1 MSKEKNDVFSYEVL
15 LKGTRSK
22 EKSYDILS
30 YEVLLEP
37 KQLSVNW
44 FNTLCQRAKI
54 FQKCRP
60 NYINPVYTIDIYSST
75 VYDKYNIARR
85 SRQTDKC

>member
-1 MSKEKNDVFSYEVL
+1 MEEKNAVLSYEVL

-75 VYDKYNIARR
+75 VYGKYNIARR